1 VIRLIGPA
9 LLLYLFTTAYLDRRE
24 VLGRRGRIQ
33 LVRRLAEMAAGV
45 AGLLV
50 FGKLVDQGAI
60 RAGSGW
66 VRFLLLTPA
75 VYGVA
80 TSATGLLHV
89 VHLLFGDPKTP
100 YRIGWLLFWLATATL
115 AVIAI
120 IGVLFP
126 YGLPD

>member
-1 VIRLIGPA
+1 LRLIGPA

-24 VLGRRGRIQ
+24 VLGPTGRIQ

-45 AGLLV
+45 SGILV
-50 FGKLVDQGAI
+50 FGKLVDQEAI

-66 VRFLLLTPA
+66 VRLLLLVPA

-80 TSATGLLHV
+80 TAATGLLHV
-89 VHLLFGDPKTP
+89 VHLLFGEPKAP
-100 YRIGWLLFWLATATL
+100 YRVGWLLFWLGTATL

-126 YGLPD
+126 YGLRD